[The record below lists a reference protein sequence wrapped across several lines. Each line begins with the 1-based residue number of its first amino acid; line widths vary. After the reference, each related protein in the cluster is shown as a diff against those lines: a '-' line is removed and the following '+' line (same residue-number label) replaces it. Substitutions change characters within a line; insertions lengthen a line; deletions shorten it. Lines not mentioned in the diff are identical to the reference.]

1 MKDDVERGWQEPIY
15 DIYLSN
21 VLGIIPTFHF
31 LKYIYIRNIYIRKDI
46 MYDALLI
53 RYRKGVSTFQNNFK
67 LNEGMSVSAQ

>member
-31 LKYIYIRNIYIRKDI
+31 LKYIYTKYIYT
-46 MYDALLI
+46 
-53 RYRKGVSTFQNNFK
+53 KGYHVWRFTDS
-67 LNEGMSVSAQ
+67 L